1 MKGLFF
7 INFMIVMSCV
17 AVFSLV
23 LWNYIMRTSR
33 KLAVVV
39 GGLAVTLVAVGELAY
54 YGMLFPQWISSPWK
68 GVLFYGALASLSW
81 LFIFLLAFPVLLL
94 GALGVCIWRRTH
106 RSCKREEQDHRIQAA
121 AVRPQLQVSRRTFLK
136 GAAAA
141 IPVAAAATSTL
152 GNVVGESCLD
162 VSLHRLSYSTLP
174 DYLEG
179 YKIGQISDVH
189 MGLFFSPERLQEA
202 MDALVAQGVQR
213 LEITGDLIDELSLL
227 PACRRVI
234 EDNASRFPDG
244 VDFCYGNH
252 EYYRSL
258 PAIRDM
264 LEQTPVRILCNSHIE
279 VSPGRGEQLAHSMG
293 HDDRPF
299 YIAGVDYS
307 FAKGDEAFAAEREAF
322 VQDALEGI
330 PDDAFV
336 VMLAHHSAFI
346 DETFAHHIPLTLC
359 GHTHG
364 AQFAPIGPI
373 VETVGF
379 KYLRGLFRQ
388 GESVG
393 YVNRG
398 TGHWLPLRVFCSREV
413 SVFELHRN

>member
-7 INFMIVMSCV
+7 INFMIVMSCA

-23 LWNYIMRTSR
+23 LWNYIMQTSR
-33 KLAVVV
+33 KWAVVV

-54 YGMLFPQWISSPWK
+54 YGILFPQWLGSPWK

-81 LFIFLLAFPVLLL
+81 LFIFWLAFPVLLL
-94 GALGVCIWRRTH
+94 GALGVFFWRKTH
-106 RSCKREEQDHRIQAA
+106 RHCEQAA
-121 AVRPQLQVSRRTFLK
+121 HETQPAAVHPHQQVSRRTFLK

-152 GNVVGESCLD
+152 GNIVGESYLD

-179 YKIGQISDVH
+179 YRIGQISDVH
-189 MGLFFSPERLQEA
+189 MGMFFSPERLQEA
-202 MDALVAQGVQR
+202 LDALVSQRVQR

-227 PACRRVI
+227 TACQRVI

-244 VDFCYGNH
+244 IDFCYGNH

-279 VSPGRGEQLAHSMG
+279 ASSGRGDGLANCIG
-293 HDDRPF
+293 RDERPF

-307 FAKGDEAFAAEREAF
+307 FAKGDEDFAAEREAF
-322 VQDALEGI
+322 VQKALEKI
-330 PDDAFV
+330 PDNAFV

-346 DETFAHHIPLTLC
+346 DEAFAHHIPLTLC

-373 VETVGF
+373 VKAVGF

-388 GESVG
+388 GKSVG

>member
-7 INFMIVMSCV
+7 INFMIVMSCA

-23 LWNYIMRTSR
+23 LWNYIMQTSR
-33 KLAVVV
+33 KWAVVV

-54 YGMLFPQWISSPWK
+54 YGILFPQWIGSPWK

-81 LFIFLLAFPVLLL
+81 LFIFWLAFPVLLL
-94 GALGVCIWRRTH
+94 GALGVFFWRKTH
-106 RSCKREEQDHRIQAA
+106 RHCEQAA
-121 AVRPQLQVSRRTFLK
+121 CETQPAAVHPHQQVSRRTFLK

-152 GNVVGESCLD
+152 GNVAGESYLD

-179 YKIGQISDVH
+179 YRIGQISDVH

-202 MDALVAQGVQR
+202 LDALVSQRVQR

-227 PACRRVI
+227 PACQRVI

-244 VDFCYGNH
+244 IDFCYGNH

-279 VSPGRGEQLAHSMG
+279 ASPGRGEGLAHCSG
-293 HDDRPF
+293 QDDKPF

-322 VQDALEGI
+322 VQDAVKEI
-330 PDDAFV
+330 PDNAFV

-346 DETFAHHIPLTLC
+346 DEAFAHHIPLTLC

-373 VETVGF
+373 VKAVGF

-388 GESVG
+388 GKSVG

>member
-23 LWNYIMRTSR
+23 LWNYIVQTSR
-33 KLAVVV
+33 KWAVVV

-81 LFIFLLAFPVLLL
+81 LFIFWLAFPVLLL
-94 GALGVCIWRRTH
+94 GAIGVFFWRKKHRPREQTNRRT
-106 RSCKREEQDHRIQAA
+106 QTA
-121 AVRPQLQVSRRTFLK
+121 AVRLQSQVSRRTFLK

-141 IPVAAAATSTL
+141 IPAAAVATSTL
-152 GNVVGESCLD
+152 GNIVGESYLD
-162 VSLHRLSYSTLP
+162 VSLHRLSYHTLP

-202 MDALVAQGVQR
+202 MDALAAQGVQR

-234 EDNASRFPDG
+234 EENASRFPDG

-279 VSPGRGEQLAHSMG
+279 VSPGRGKQLAHGTG

-346 DETFAHHIPLTLC
+346 DEAFAHHIPLTLC

-364 AQFAPIGPI
+364 AQFAPIGPL
-373 VETVGF
+373 VEAVGF

>member
-7 INFMIVMSCV
+7 INFMIVMSCA
-17 AVFSLV
+17 AVFSLI
-23 LWNYIMRTSR
+23 LWNYIMQTSR
-33 KLAVVV
+33 KWAVVV
-39 GGLAVTLVAVGELAY
+39 GGLAVTLVAVGELTY
-54 YGMLFPQWISSPWK
+54 YGVLFPQWIGSPWK
-68 GVLFYGALASLSW
+68 DVLFYGALASLSW
-81 LFIFLLAFPVLLL
+81 LFLFWLAFPVLLL
-94 GALGVCIWRRTH
+94 GALGVFCWRKAH
-106 RSCKREEQDHRIQAA
+106 RSGRQADCAVQRA
-121 AVRPQLQVSRRTFLK
+121 AVCPHRQVSRRTFLK

-152 GNVVGESCLD
+152 GNVAGESYLD
-162 VSLHRLSYSTLP
+162 VSIHRLSYSTLP

-179 YKIGQISDVH
+179 YKIGQISDAH

-202 MDALVAQGVQR
+202 MDALVSQGVQR
-213 LEITGDLIDELSLL
+213 LEMTGDLIDELPLL
-227 PACRRVI
+227 PACQRVI
-234 EDNASRFPDG
+234 EENASRFPDG
-244 VDFCYGNH
+244 IDFCYGNH

-264 LEQTPVRILCNSHIE
+264 LEQTPVRILRNSHIE
-279 VSPGRGEQLAHSMG
+279 ASPGRGEGLAHSTG

-307 FAKGDEAFAAEREAF
+307 FAKGDEAFAAERESF
-322 VQDALEGI
+322 VQDALKDI
-330 PDDAFV
+330 PEDAFV

-346 DETFAHHIPLTLC
+346 DEAFAHHIPLTLC

-373 VETVGF
+373 VKAVGF

>member
-17 AVFSLV
+17 AVFSLM
-23 LWNYIMRTSR
+23 LWNYIMQTSH
-33 KLAVVV
+33 KWAGII
-39 GGLAVTLVAVGELAY
+39 GGLAATLVAVGELAY
-54 YGMLFPQWISSPWK
+54 YGVLFPQWIGSPWK
-68 GVLFYGALASLSW
+68 DVLFYGALASISW
-81 LFIFLLAFPVLLL
+81 LFIFWLAFPVLLL
-94 GALGVCIWRRTH
+94 GAIGVFFWRKKH
-106 RSCKREEQDHRIQAA
+106 RLYEQTGRRIQTA
-121 AVRPQLQVSRRTFLK
+121 AVCSQLQVSRRTFLK

-141 IPVAAAATSTL
+141 IPVIAAATSTL
-152 GNVVGESCLD
+152 GNVAGESYLD

-202 MDALVAQGVQR
+202 IDALVAQGVQR
-213 LEITGDLIDELSLL
+213 LEVTGDLIDELSLL
-227 PACRRVI
+227 SACQHVI
-234 EDNASRFPDG
+234 ESNASRFPDG
-244 VDFCYGNH
+244 IDFCYGNH
-252 EYYRSL
+252 EYYRNL

-264 LEQTPVRILCNSHIE
+264 LKETPVRILRNSHIQA
-279 VSPGRGEQLAHSMG
+279 SPGRGDGLMHCTG
-293 HDDRPF
+293 YDDRPF

-307 FAKGDEAFAAEREAF
+307 FAKEEAAFAAERESFVQKALDGIPKNAF
-322 VQDALEGI
+322 VI
-330 PDDAFV
+330 
-336 VMLAHHSAFI
+336 MLAHHSACI
-346 DETFAHHIPLTLC
+346 DEGFAHHIPLTLC

-373 VETVGF
+373 VEAVGF

-388 GESVG
+388 GEFVG

-413 SVFELHRN
+413 SVFELHKA

>member
-7 INFMIVMSCV
+7 INFMIVMSCA

-23 LWNYIMRTSR
+23 LWNYIMQTSR
-33 KLAVVV
+33 KWAVVV

-54 YGMLFPQWISSPWK
+54 YGILFPQWLGSPWK

-81 LFIFLLAFPVLLL
+81 LFIFWMAFPVLLL
-94 GALGVCIWRRTH
+94 GALGVFFWRKTH
-106 RSCKREEQDHRIQAA
+106 RHCEQAA
-121 AVRPQLQVSRRTFLK
+121 HETQPAAAHPQVSRRTFLK

-152 GNVVGESCLD
+152 GNVAGESYLD

-179 YKIGQISDVH
+179 YRIGQISDVH

-202 MDALVAQGVQR
+202 LDALVSQRVQR

-227 PACRRVI
+227 PACQRVI

-244 VDFCYGNH
+244 IDFCYGNH

-279 VSPGRGEQLAHSMG
+279 ASSGRGDGLANCIG
-293 HDDRPF
+293 RDERPF

-307 FAKGDEAFAAEREAF
+307 FAKGDEDFAAEREAF
-322 VQDALEGI
+322 VQKALEKI
-330 PDDAFV
+330 PDNAFV

-346 DETFAHHIPLTLC
+346 DEAFAHHIPLTLC

-373 VETVGF
+373 VKAVGF

-388 GESVG
+388 GKSVG

>member
-23 LWNYIMRTSR
+23 LWNYIMQTSR
-33 KLAVVV
+33 KWAVIV
-39 GGLAVTLVAVGELAY
+39 GGLAVTLIAVGELAY
-54 YGMLFPQWISSPWK
+54 YGVLFPQWIDSPWK
-68 GVLFYGALASLSW
+68 DVLFYGALVSLSW
-81 LFIFLLAFPVLLL
+81 LFIFWLAFPVLLL
-94 GALGVCIWRRTH
+94 GALGVFFWRKMH
-106 RSCKREEQDHRIQAA
+106 RSCRQADYTIQHAA
-121 AVRPQLQVSRRTFLK
+121 ICSQQQVSRRTFLK

-141 IPVAAAATSTL
+141 IPVAAVATSTL
-152 GNVVGESCLD
+152 GNVAGESYLD
-162 VSLHRLSYSTLP
+162 VSIHRLSYSMLP

-202 MDALVAQGVQR
+202 MDALVRQGVQR

-227 PACRRVI
+227 SACRRVI
-234 EDNASRFPDG
+234 EENASRFPDG
-244 VDFCYGNH
+244 IDFCYGNH

-264 LEQTPVRILCNSHIE
+264 LEQTPVRILRNSHIE
-279 VSPGRGEQLAHSMG
+279 ASSGRGEGLANCTG
-293 HDDRPF
+293 RDERPF

-307 FAKGDEAFAAEREAF
+307 FAKGDEDFAAEREAF
-322 VQDALEGI
+322 VRDALEKI
-330 PDDAFV
+330 PDNAFV

-346 DETFAHHIPLTLC
+346 DEGFAHHIPLTLC

-373 VETVGF
+373 VEAVGF

-388 GESVG
+388 DESVG

-413 SVFELHRN
+413 SVFELHRK